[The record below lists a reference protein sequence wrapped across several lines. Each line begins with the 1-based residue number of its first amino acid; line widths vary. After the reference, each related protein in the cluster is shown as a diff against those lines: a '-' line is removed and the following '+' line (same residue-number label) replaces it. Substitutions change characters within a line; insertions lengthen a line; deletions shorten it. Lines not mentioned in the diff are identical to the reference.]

1 MKIHSRSVREKPA
14 RSDGRRI
21 LVDRLWPRGLSKERA
36 AIDYWARD
44 ISPSTALRKWYN
56 HDPEKWDEFRRRYF
70 AELDD
75 NEEGVAELRS
85 RMGKG
90 SVTFLFGSREARLNN
105 ATALIEYL
113 KSRR

>member
-1 MKIHSRSVREKPA
+1 MAIRSKSVRDKPA

-21 LVDRLWPRGLSKERA
+21 LVDRLWPRGMSKEKA

-75 NEEGVAELRS
+75 KAEGVAELRS

-90 SVTFLFGSREARLNN
+90 AVTFLFGSREARLNN
-105 ATALIEYL
+105 ATALMEYL
-113 KSRR
+113 KARR

>member
-56 HDPEKWDEFRRRYF
+56 HDPAKWDEFRRRYF

-75 NEEGVAELRS
+75 NAEGVTELRNQ
-85 RMGKG
+85 MGKG
-90 SVTFLFGSREARLNN
+90 AVTLLFGSREARLNN

-113 KSRR
+113 KTRR